1 MSVATNPLITLA
13 IACLIQATQAQVPAP
28 TPATATTPA
37 TKAPD
42 GTPDGKTVEPEPQDP
57 LVAYPERDILSPFR
71 APLDLYAPPDELFRQ
86 LNIMR
91 NIAGRNGVSKSFD
104 ATGRE
109 VIDDPTWR
117 RARAKVNEIGID
129 AGVLAGMMRLH
140 RNEVQRATAFYG
152 AFYCSNIGYVMELIS
167 HIPGEP
173 VRSTREAAFPRA
185 IQFLRANLGKRYGQ
199 LTADEKAMVVG
210 ALPEI
215 GSPAAKAQGLT
226 RLPSDDDHLHSLRMA
241 PFFQLLDVDDELDR
255 AQALWFIKETIITRA
270 DFANL
275 WLEPALPR
283 LRQLLLSKN
292 NNVREQATAIFALI
306 GPKDMPKPPKEPQ
319 ALIAW
324 ATAAGKHLFPPIRNI
339 NDAIVQ
345 LYPSEER
352 DAIAKAGTKALEN
365 SSIGDPFRGQKK
377 DGSWYSGFR
386 VGRVPDELV
395 RLAIPADSVITSV
408 NGAPIG
414 SAQDLLTAIT
424 KQAKAPKPRRV
435 MVEYVRKGKS
445 FAIEYRI
452 M

>member
-1 MSVATNPLITLA
+1 MSVATNPLIILA
-13 IACLIQATQAQVPAP
+13 LACLLQAAPGQVPAP
-28 TPATATTPA
+28 TPATAETPNA
-37 TKAPD
+37 AKPEK
-42 GTPDGKTVEPEPQDP
+42 PVKQEPLDP

-71 APLDLYAPPDELFRQ
+71 APTDLYAPPDELFRQ
-86 LNIMR
+86 LTIMR
-91 NIAGRNGVSKSFD
+91 NIANRSPNKSFD
-104 ATGRE
+104 DTGRE
-109 VIDDPTWR
+109 VVDDPTWL
-117 RARAKVNEIGID
+117 RARAKVDEIGVD

-152 AFYCSNIGYVMELIS
+152 AFYCANFGYVMELIS

-185 IQFLRANLGKRYGQ
+185 IQFLRAHLGKRYGQ
-199 LTADEKAMVVG
+199 LTDDEKAMVVG

-226 RLPSDDDHLHSLRMA
+226 RLPADNDHLHSLRMA

-255 AQALWFIKETIITRA
+255 AQALWFIKETITARF

-283 LRQLLLSKN
+283 LRQLLRSDS
-292 NNVREQATAIFALI
+292 NNVRQQATEIFQLIAPKTMAPPPQELDALV
-306 GPKDMPKPPKEPQ
+306 
-319 ALIAW
+319 AW
-324 ATAAGKHLFPPIRNI
+324 ATEAGKHLFPPIRNI

-352 DAIAKAGTKALEN
+352 DAIAKAGIKALEN
-365 SSIGDPFRGQKK
+365 SAIGDPYRGQKK
-377 DGSWYSGFR
+377 NGSWYSGFR
-386 VGRVPDELV
+386 IGRVPDGLLA
-395 RLAIPADSVITSV
+395 LAIPKDSIIISV

-414 SAQDLLTAIT
+414 SAQDLLATII
-424 KQAKAPKPRRV
+424 KQSKAPRPRRV
-435 MVEYVRKGKS
+435 MVEYVLKGQS
-445 FAIEYRI
+445 RAIEYRI